1 MAGLPDDSWFC
12 FFFFCNANGN
22 YSIQSNYETSL
33 KNEFIV
39 RSLNAKTMSHASVH
53 PTQLVNA
60 Q

>member
-1 MAGLPDDSWFC
+1 MAGLPDDSWLR
-12 FFFFCNANGN
+12 FFFAMPMEIIPF
-22 YSIQSNYETSL
+22 SQIMRLHL

-53 PTQLVNA
+53 PTQLVNT